1 MVDMPKMFRGF
12 GAPGG
17 AGVETAVRGRRVGVA
32 DGAIGGA
39 ERFASIAAQFPH
51 VAFEPLAGS
60 WPEAPAGLDVLVVSL
75 EGGSTTAVEAG
86 MRRLSVISPQ
96 TAVVVALH
104 DADVTTTRRLVRAGA
119 ADVLTYPISEP
130 ALALS
135 LERLL
140 APRAPAAEPARPK
153 GEVVAFLKAGG
164 GVGASALAVQAA
176 AVAATRGTVEVCVA
190 DLDLQ
195 FGAAALYL
203 DLPEAI
209 TLADCMSSGANLAE
223 TPFATALARHRSGV
237 RVLAAPREI
246 VALEMLTPEHVE
258 ALLNG
263 LRRDFGLV
271 LVDLP
276 AVWTAWTNQVLHL
289 ADRIVLVTQMSVPHV
304 QLVKRQLRV
313 LTAQGLEGR
322 PLTLVC
328 NGLTSDQTGLVSV
341 KAAERAIGREF
352 DVVIP
357 EDRKTMTAAI
367 NEGVE
372 LSSVRKGTKLEK
384 TVGELAGKL
393 AALSPPSAAGGWLR
407 G

>member
-12 GAPGG
+12 GASGDVD
-17 AGVETAVRGRRVGVA
+17 VETAVRGRRVGVA
-32 DGAIGGA
+32 EAAIGGH

-51 VAFEPLAGS
+51 VAFEPLPGA
-60 WPEAPAGLDVLVVSL
+60 WPEPLAGLDILVVGLDGASA
-75 EGGSTTAVEAG
+75 EAVESG
-86 MRRLSVISPQ
+86 VRRLSATSPQ
-96 TAVVVALH
+96 TSVVVALRE
-104 DADVTTTRRLVRAGA
+104 ADVTTTRRLMRAGA

-140 APRAPAAEPARPK
+140 APRAPAGEPNRPK

-176 AVAATRGTVEVCVA
+176 AAVAGRSALEVCVA

-195 FGAAALYL
+195 FGAAGLYL

-223 TPFATALARHRSGV
+223 TPFATALARHSSGV

-276 AVWTAWTNQVLHL
+276 AVWTAWTNQVLHK
-289 ADRIVLVTQMSVPHV
+289 ADRIVLVTQLTVAHV
-304 QLVKRQLRV
+304 QLAKRQLRV
-313 LTAQGLEGR
+313 LSAQGLEGR

-328 NGLTSDQTGLVSV
+328 NGLTSDQSALVSI

-372 LSSVRKGTKLEK
+372 LASVRKGTKLEK
-384 TVGELAGKL
+384 GVGELAGQL
-393 AALSPPSAAGGWLR
+393 AALTPLAAAGGWLR

>member
-1 MVDMPKMFRGF
+1 MVDMPKILRGF
-12 GAPGG
+12 GAG
-17 AGVETAVRGRRVGVA
+17 ADVGTAVRGRRVGVA
-32 DGAIGGA
+32 DGAIGGP

-51 VAFEPLAGS
+51 VVFEPLPGG
-60 WPEAPAGLDVLVVSL
+60 WPEPPAGLDVFVVSL
-75 EGGSTTAVEAG
+75 EGGSAEAVEAG
-86 MRRLSVISPQ
+86 MRRLSASAPQ
-96 TAVVVALH
+96 TSVVIALH

-119 ADVLTYPISEP
+119 ADVLPHPISEP

-140 APRAPAAEPARPK
+140 ALREAPASPGRPK
-153 GEVVAFLKAGG
+153 GEVVAVLKAGG

-176 AVAATRGTVEVCVA
+176 AAVAARGSVEVCLA

-223 TPFATALARHRSGV
+223 TPFATALARHRSGA

-258 ALLNG
+258 ALLSG

-276 AVWTAWTNQVLHL
+276 SVWTAWTNQVLHQ

-328 NGLTSDQTGLVSV
+328 NGLTADQTALVSV

-357 EDRKTMTAAI
+357 DDGKTMTAAI

-384 TVGELAGKL
+384 AVGELAGKL
-393 AALSPPSAAGGWLR
+393 AALAPPVAGGWLR

>member
-12 GAPGG
+12 GASGG
-17 AGVETAVRGRRVGVA
+17 DRVEPAVRGRRVGVA

-51 VAFEPLAGS
+51 VAFEPLPGD
-60 WPEAPAGLDVLVVSL
+60 WPQPPAGLDVLVVSL
-75 EGGSTTAVEAG
+75 EGGSMEAVEAG
-86 MRRLSVISPQ
+86 MRRLSATAPQ
-96 TAVVVALH
+96 TSVVVALH

-119 ADVLTYPISEP
+119 ADVLTYPLSEP

-140 APRAPAAEPARPK
+140 APRAPAAAQDRPK

-164 GVGASALAVQAA
+164 GVGATSLAVQVAA
-176 AVAATRGTVEVCVA
+176 AVAARGSVEVCLA

-195 FGAAALYL
+195 FGAAALYF

-209 TLADCMSSGANLAE
+209 TLADCMSSGANLSE
-223 TPFATALARHRSGV
+223 TPFATALAGHSSGA
-237 RVLAAPREI
+237 RVLAAPREM

-258 ALLNG
+258 ALLDG

-276 AVWTAWTNQVLHL
+276 AAWTAWTNQVLHQ
-289 ADRIVLVTQMSVPHV
+289 ADRIVLVTEMSVPHV

-352 DVVIP
+352 DVIIP
-357 EDRKTMTAAI
+357 EDSKTMTAAI

-372 LSSVRKGTKLEK
+372 LSAVRKGTKLEK
-384 TVGELAGKL
+384 AVGELAGKL
-393 AALSPPSAAGGWLR
+393 AALAPPAASNWLR

>member
-1 MVDMPKMFRGF
+1 MVDMPKMLQGF
-12 GAPGG
+12 IANGGGRDGG
-17 AGVETAVRGRRVGVA
+17 ARGRRIGLA
-32 DGAIGGA
+32 ENAIGGA
-39 ERFASIAAQFPH
+39 ERFASIAALFPH
-51 VAFEPLAGS
+51 VVFEPLAGS
-60 WPEAPAGLDVLVVSL
+60 WPEPPAGLDVLVVSL
-75 EGGSTTAVEAG
+75 EGAAAEAVEAAV
-86 MRRLSVISPQ
+86 RRLSATSSA
-96 TAVVVALH
+96 TAIVVALH

-140 APRAPAAEPARPK
+140 ADRRSTADPGRPK

-164 GVGASALAVQAA
+164 GVGATALGVQAA
-176 AVAATRGTVEVCVA
+176 ACIAARGTVEVCLA

-195 FGAAALYL
+195 FGAAALYF

-209 TLADCMSSGANLAE
+209 TLADCLSSGANLAD
-223 TPFATALARHRSGV
+223 TPFATALARHRSGA

-246 VALEMLTPEHVE
+246 VALEMLSPDQIE

-263 LRRDFGLV
+263 LRRDFPLV
-271 LVDLP
+271 IVDLP
-276 AVWTAWTNQVLHL
+276 SVWTAWTNQVLHQ
-289 ADRIVLVTQMSVPHV
+289 ADRIVLVTQLTVPHV

-313 LTAQGLEGR
+313 LSAQGLEGR

-328 NGLTSDQTGLVSV
+328 NGMNSDQAGLVSL

-367 NEGVE
+367 NEGIE
-372 LSSVRKGTKLEK
+372 LSAVRKGTKLEK
-384 TVGELAGKL
+384 GVAELAGKL
-393 AALSPPSAAGGWLR
+393 AALAPQAAAGWLR

>member
-1 MVDMPKMFRGF
+1 M
-12 GAPGG
+12 
-17 AGVETAVRGRRVGVA
+17 GVA
-32 DGAIGGA
+32 ERAIGGA
-39 ERFASIAAQFPH
+39 ERFASIAALFPH
-51 VAFEPLAGS
+51 VEFEALAGD
-60 WPEAPAGLDVLVVSL
+60 WPEPPPGLDVLVVSL
-75 EGGSTTAVEAG
+75 EGGAADAVEAAV
-86 MRRLSVISPQ
+86 RRLSSAGPATSI
-96 TAVVVALH
+96 VVALH

-119 ADVLTYPISEP
+119 ADVVTYPISEP

-140 APRAPAAEPARPK
+140 ADRRSDADSGRAR

-164 GVGASALAVQAA
+164 GVGATALGVQTAA
-176 AVAATRGTVEVCVA
+176 CVAARGAVEVCLA

-195 FGAAALYL
+195 FGAAGLYL

-209 TLADCMSSGANLAE
+209 TLADCLSSGANLAD
-223 TPFATALARHRSGV
+223 TPFATALARHRSGA

-246 VALEMLTPEHVE
+246 VALEMLSPDQIE
-258 ALLNG
+258 ALLRG
-263 LRRDFGLV
+263 LRRDFQLV

-276 AVWTAWTNQVLHL
+276 PVWTAWTNQVLHE
-289 ADRIVLVTQMSVPHV
+289 ADRIVLVTQLTVPHV

-313 LTAQGLEGR
+313 LSAQGLEGR

-328 NGLTSDQTGLVSV
+328 NGVNNDQAGLVSL

-352 DVVIP
+352 DVVVP
-357 EDRKTMTAAI
+357 EDRKTMIAAI

-372 LSSVRKGTKLEK
+372 LSAVRKGTKLEK
-384 TVGELAGKL
+384 AVVELAGKL
-393 AALSPPSAAGGWLR
+393 ATLAPAAASGWRR

>member
-1 MVDMPKMFRGF
+1 MVDMPKMLRGF
-12 GAPGG
+12 SANGHGG
-17 AGVETAVRGRRVGVA
+17 EDAVRGRRVGVA
-32 DGAIGGA
+32 ESAIGGA
-39 ERFASIAAQFPH
+39 ERFASIAALFPH
-51 VAFEPLAGS
+51 VAFEPLAGG
-60 WPEAPAGLDVLVVSL
+60 WPEPPPGLDVLVVSL
-75 EGGSTTAVEAG
+75 EGGAADAVEAAV
-86 MRRLSVISPQ
+86 RRLSSVKPGASI
-96 TAVVVALH
+96 VVALH

-140 APRAPAAEPARPK
+140 ADRRSDAEPGRPK

-164 GVGASALAVQAA
+164 GVGATALSVQTAVCIAA
-176 AVAATRGTVEVCVA
+176 RASIDVCLA

-209 TLADCMSSGANLAE
+209 TLADCLSSGANLAE
-223 TPFATALARHRSGV
+223 TPFATALAKHRSGA

-246 VALEMLTPEHVE
+246 VPLEMLSPDQIE
-258 ALLNG
+258 ALLRG
-263 LRRDFGLV
+263 LRRDFRLTII
-271 LVDLP
+271 DLP
-276 AVWTAWTNQVLHL
+276 SAWTAWTNQVLHQ
-289 ADRIVLVTQMSVPHV
+289 ADRIVLVTQMTVPHV

-313 LTAQGLEGR
+313 LSAQGLEGR

-328 NGLTSDQTGLVSV
+328 NGLNNDQTGLVSL

-372 LSSVRKGTKLEK
+372 LSAVRKGTKLEK
-384 TVGELAGKL
+384 GVGELAGRL
-393 AALSPPSAAGGWLR
+393 AVLAPAATTGWLR

>member
-12 GAPGG
+12 GASGG
-17 AGVETAVRGRRVGVA
+17 ADVETAVRGRRVGVA
-32 DGAIGGA
+32 DGAIGSA
-39 ERFASIAAQFPH
+39 ERFASIAALFPH
-51 VAFEPLAGS
+51 VAFEPLSGD
-60 WPEAPAGLDVLVVSL
+60 WPPPPAGLDVLVVSL
-75 EGGSTTAVEAG
+75 EGGSAEAVEAG
-86 MRRLSVISPQ
+86 MRRLSAIAPQ
-96 TAVVVALH
+96 TSVVVALH
-104 DADVTTTRRLVRAGA
+104 DADVTTTRRLVSAGA

-140 APRAPAAEPARPK
+140 TPRAAIAGQNQPK

-164 GVGASALAVQAA
+164 GVGATSLAVQAA
-176 AVAATRGTVEVCVA
+176 VAAAARGSAEVCVA

-195 FGAAALYL
+195 FGAAGLYL
-203 DLPEAI
+203 DLPDAI

-223 TPFATALARHRSGV
+223 TPYLTALARHSSGA

-258 ALLNG
+258 ALLSG

-276 AVWTAWTNQVLHL
+276 AVWTAWTNQVLHQ

-328 NGLTSDQTGLVSV
+328 NGLTSDQTALVSI

-384 TVGELAGKL
+384 AVGDLAGKL
-393 AALSPPSAAGGWLR
+393 AALSPLPAGGWLR

>member
-1 MVDMPKMFRGF
+1 MLRGF
-12 GAPGG
+12 GASDEGG
-17 AGVETAVRGRRVGVA
+17 KGRRVGIA
-32 DGAIGGA
+32 ESAIGGA
-39 ERFASIAAQFPH
+39 ERFASIAALFPH
-51 VAFEPLAGS
+51 VAFEALARD
-60 WPEAPAGLDVLVVSL
+60 WPEPSPAGLDVLVVSL
-75 EGGSTTAVEAG
+75 EGGSPEAVEGAV
-86 MRRLSVISPQ
+86 RRLSSPG
-96 TAVVVALH
+96 TGTSIVVALH

-140 APRAPAAEPARPK
+140 ADRRSDADEGRPK

-164 GVGASALAVQAA
+164 GVGATALSVQAA
-176 AVAATRGTVEVCVA
+176 ACEVCLA

-209 TLADCMSSGANLAE
+209 TLADCLSSGANLAD
-223 TPFATALARHRSGV
+223 TPFATALAKHRSGA

-246 VALEMLTPEHVE
+246 VALEMLSPDQIE
-258 ALLNG
+258 ALLRG
-263 LRRDFGLV
+263 LRRDFPLV

-276 AVWTAWTNQVLHL
+276 SVWTAWTNQVLHQ
-289 ADRIVLVTQMSVPHV
+289 ADRIVLVTQMTVPHV

-313 LTAQGLEGR
+313 LSAQGLDGR

-328 NGLTSDQTGLVSV
+328 NGLNNDQTGLVSL

-372 LSSVRKGTKLEK
+372 LAAVRKGTKLEK
-384 TVGELAGKL
+384 GVSELAGKL
-393 AALSPPSAAGGWLR
+393 AALSAPAPTSWLR